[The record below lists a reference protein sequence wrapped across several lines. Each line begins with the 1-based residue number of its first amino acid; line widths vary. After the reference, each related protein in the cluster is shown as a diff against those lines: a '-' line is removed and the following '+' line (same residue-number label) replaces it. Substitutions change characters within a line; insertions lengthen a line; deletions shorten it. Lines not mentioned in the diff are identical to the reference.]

1 MLRLKRGEDRRL
13 NSGHLW
19 VFSNEIDTAST
30 PLATLAPGSVVELR
44 SQRDAFMGYAY
55 VNPHALICARI
66 LSRDA
71 AAPVDQGLIEHALRG
86 ALVLRERLGAAP
98 YYRWVFGE
106 SDQLPGLVLDRYRRR
121 GRRPDRHRR
130 HAGAGGRGEAAV
142 RAVLDPAVLY
152 WKNDSGARDLEEL
165 PKSAAVAFGEMPARL
180 TVREGDLSFTRAIG
194 RGAEDRLVLRP
205 DRQPGAPGALCVRP
219 ARACWMCVRTPAR
232 GP

>member
-1 MLRLKRGEDRRL
+1 MLKPSATATAPAPATPVLRLKRGEDRRL

-71 AAPVDQGLIEHALRG
+71 AAPVGQGLIEHALRG

-106 SDQLPGLVLDRYRRR
+106 SDQLPGLVLDRF
-121 GRRPDRHRR
+121 GDVVVGQIAT
-130 HAGAGGRGEAAV
+130 AGMQALEAEVTAAV
-142 RAVLDPAVLY
+142 RARAESGGAVL
-152 WKNDSGARDLEEL
+152 EER
-165 PKSAAVAFGEMPARL
+165 FR
-180 TVREGDLSFTRAIG
+180 
-194 RGAEDRLVLRP
+194 
-205 DRQPGAPGALCVRP
+205 
-219 ARACWMCVRTPAR
+219 RT
-232 GP
+232 GS